1 MLNPLFSKVYYKGGV
16 SLKQVAY
23 GMTYGDYAWTVKK
36 PYILKGSASKTTY
49 TTKKKALTVS
59 LRANGVRKRICGSD
73 PISSVNEMT
82 AKVTFSS
89 RPL

>member
-1 MLNPLFSKVYYKGGV
+1 MLSPLFSKVYYKGGV

-59 LRANGVRKRICGSD
+59 LRKQWSQETDLWVGS
-73 PISSVNEMT
+73 SL
-82 AKVTFSS
+82 FC
-89 RPL
+89 